1 MASRKAPIC
10 ELCGNA
16 MKKVIYGMPA
26 PDEVR
31 LDKYIYAGC
40 VIELPMKQWDCLCYL
55 EADSELGGQ
64 STVGDTA

>member
-1 MASRKAPIC
+1 
-10 ELCGNA
+10 